1 MRRERVV
8 NDECEFICEKKHFHL
23 SSLVQEKK
31 ERKRKNRNKSIGH
44 MLRIS
49 ERK

>member
-31 ERKRKNRNKSIGH
+31 RERERIGTKA
-44 MLRIS
+44 LGTW
-49 ERK
+49 

>member
-31 ERKRKNRNKSIGH
+31 ERKNRNKSIGH
-44 MLRIS
+44 MVRIS